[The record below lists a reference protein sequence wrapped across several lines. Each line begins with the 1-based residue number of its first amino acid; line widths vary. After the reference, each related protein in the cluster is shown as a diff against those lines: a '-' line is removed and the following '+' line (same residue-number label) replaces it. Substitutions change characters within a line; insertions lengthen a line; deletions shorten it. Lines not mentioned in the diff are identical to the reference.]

1 MTVREQLAGQIAEIQ
16 AGTATVIRV
25 NFTSPYRG
33 NLTFHA
39 GEITLECRPAV
50 PSMPVIRGM
59 QGRVNASAIGGAGAG
74 HLLYAGSQSPQEHG
88 DPPASP
94 IVIRL
99 MYGERAWNSTGVTA
113 QPYPEGDFDVLLAAL
128 DSGSVPSDV
137 PPDRPGLF

>member
-1 MTVREQLAGQIAEIQ
+1 MTVREQLAGQIAAIQ

-50 PSMPVIRGM
+50 SSMPAIRGM

-74 HLLYAGSQSPQEHG
+74 HLLYAGSQSPREHG
-88 DPPASP
+88 DPTASP
-94 IVIRL
+94 IVVRL
-99 MYGERAWNSTGVTA
+99 MYGERAWNSTGITA
-113 QPYPEGDFDVLLAAL
+113 QPYPEGDFDALLAAL
-128 DSGSVPSDV
+128 EPGTVPPDV
-137 PPDRPGLF
+137 PPDRPGLL